1 MIERISPRRAS
12 RLTSSTA
19 ITPPKCL
26 ATPSIRSCAAS
37 PANVK
42 PSPRSLG
49 HHAVTIRPMQHF
61 DELETRPAQA
71 REAALM
77 AALPAQVAH
86 AMQNAPGFARIL
98 AGVDAAG
105 VNSREALARLPVT
118 RKSDLGTLQKA
129 MPPLGGLN
137 ATPVPELAKLF
148 VSPGPIFEPEGTGL
162 DWWNTARSLYAAGI
176 RASDLVINSFAYH
189 FVPAGSMVE
198 SGARAIGCTVVPA
211 GTGQTEMQVA
221 AIRDLRISSYVGTPS
236 FLKLI
241 VEKADAMQADITCLR
256 KALVGAEYLPPAL
269 REAMRARGI
278 GVLQMYGTAD
288 LGLIAYE
295 THAPDGSV
303 NAGMVLEETL
313 ILEIVRPGTGD
324 PVAPG
329 EVGEVVVTTFNPDY
343 PLVRFATGDL
353 SAVLDKPSPCGRTN
367 VRIKGWM
374 GRADQ
379 TTKVRA
385 MFVTPKQVN
394 EIARR
399 HAEVKRARLVIEGE
413 TGTER
418 MTLKCEVASRP
429 AGLAEGL
436 VASIRDVTKLR
447 GEVELVAA
455 GSLPNDGKVIE
466 DLRKYV

>member
-1 MIERISPRRAS
+1 MRRMQ
-12 RLTSSTA
+12 
-19 ITPPKCL
+19 PVN
-26 ATPSIRSCAAS
+26 
-37 PANVK
+37 PALH
-42 PSPRSLG
+42 R
-49 HHAVTIRPMQHF
+49 F
-61 DELETRPAQA
+61 DELEKRPPLA

-77 AALPAQVAH
+77 AALPAQIAH
-86 AMQNAPGFARIL
+86 AMKNAPGFARIL
-98 AGVDAAG
+98 AGVDAAA

-118 RKSDLGTLQKA
+118 RKSELGDLQKA
-129 MPPLGGLN
+129 IPPLGGLN
-137 ATPVPELAKLF
+137 ATPVAKMAKLF
-148 VSPGPIFEPEGTGL
+148 VSPGPIYEPEGSGA
-162 DWWNTARSLYAAGI
+162 DWWRTARSLNAAGL
-176 RASDLVINSFAYH
+176 RTGDLVINTLAYH
-189 FVPAGSMVE
+189 FVPAGSMFE
-198 SGARAIGCTVVPA
+198 SGAKAIGCTVVPA
-211 GTGQTEMQVA
+211 GTGQTEMQVST
-221 AIRDLRISSYVGTPS
+221 IRDLGISSYVGTPS

-241 VEKADAMQADITCLR
+241 VEKADEMKADISCLK

-269 REAMRARGI
+269 RAAMKGRGI
-278 GVLQMYGTAD
+278 QVLQMYGTAD

-295 THAPDGSV
+295 TQAPDGSV
-303 NAGMVLEETL
+303 NDGMILEEAL

-329 EVGEVVVTTFNPDY
+329 EVGEVVITTFNTDY
-343 PLVRFATGDL
+343 PLIRFATGDL
-353 SAVLDKPSPCGRTN
+353 SAVLDAPSPCGRTN

-413 TGTER
+413 TGAER
-418 MTLKCEVASRP
+418 MTLKCEVAGKP
-429 AGLAEGL
+429 AALAEAL

-447 GEVELVAA
+447 GEVELVAP
-455 GSLPNDGKVIE
+455 GSLPNDGKVID